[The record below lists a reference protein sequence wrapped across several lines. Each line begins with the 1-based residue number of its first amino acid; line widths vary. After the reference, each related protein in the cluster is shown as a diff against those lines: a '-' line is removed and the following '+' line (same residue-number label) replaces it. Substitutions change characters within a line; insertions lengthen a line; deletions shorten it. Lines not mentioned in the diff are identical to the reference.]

1 MTGRARVSIEPQ
13 ARRED
18 IDTVV
23 RGLRDFNTGIL
34 GAPKL
39 EAVQIFLRDGNQEVV
54 GGLLG
59 HSVYQ
64 WLFVAKLWI
73 AGPFRGRRYGSALL
87 DAAEAEARSRG
98 CVGIHL
104 DTFEYQARPFY
115 EKQGYGAVRNARG
128 VILGVPA
135 SSTISRNGWTTNDG
149 ALMRQAS

>member
-1 MTGRARVSIEPQ
+1 VTGRARVSIEPQ

-23 RGLRDFNTGIL
+23 RGLRDFNTEFL
-34 GAPKL
+34 GPSKL
-39 EAVQIFLRDGNQEVV
+39 EPVQILLRDGNEEVV

-59 HSVYQ
+59 HSVYR
-64 WLFVAKLWI
+64 WMFIAKLWI
-73 AGPFRGRRYGSALL
+73 AEAFRGRRHGSALL

-115 EKQGYGAVRNARG
+115 EKHGFELFGTLEGYPPGSRQFYLAKRLDHRM
-128 VILGVPA
+128 A
-135 SSTISRNGWTTNDG
+135 SG
-149 ALMRQAS
+149 